1 MISTILFLAQQQ
13 AGQAQSGGL
22 WYMQLL
28 PFAFIFIIF
37 YFLLIRPQQKRQK
50 EHQNLLSNLKTGDK
64 VVTSSGI
71 HGLIANVK
79 DTTFLVKIA
88 DNVKIEVDKNAIAS
102 VSKSVDQPKA
112 TAQLVPH
119 TKQPAMNPT
128 WTFFFGLLLLCIFAA
143 YFLVEKEQTKRLLGT
158 TLTVLLCAFCIYSFY
173 PPGAKIHYGLDL
185 QGGTSFL
192 IRLV

>member
-28 PFAFIFIIF
+28 PFAFIFVIF

-50 EHQNLLSNLKTGDK
+50 EHQRLLSDLKTGDK
-64 VVTSSGI
+64 VITTSGI

-112 TAQLVPH
+112 TAQ
-119 TKQPAMNPT
+119 
-128 WTFFFGLLLLCIFAA
+128 
-143 YFLVEKEQTKRLLGT
+143 
-158 TLTVLLCAFCIYSFY
+158 
-173 PPGAKIHYGLDL
+173 
-185 QGGTSFL
+185 
-192 IRLV
+192 

>member
-50 EHQNLLSNLKTGDK
+50 EHQALLSNLKTGDK
-64 VVTSSGI
+64 VITTSGI

-112 TAQLVPH
+112 TAQ
-119 TKQPAMNPT
+119 
-128 WTFFFGLLLLCIFAA
+128 
-143 YFLVEKEQTKRLLGT
+143 
-158 TLTVLLCAFCIYSFY
+158 
-173 PPGAKIHYGLDL
+173 
-185 QGGTSFL
+185 
-192 IRLV
+192 